1 MKPVG
6 REEYQICATLL
17 TAMTNDLAITAKL
30 SKYEDMVA
38 PSYNRSW
45 GGLYDT
51 GHGVACKS
59 TPKGEVLL

>member
-38 PSYNRSW
+38 PSYNRS
-45 GGLYDT
+45 
-51 GHGVACKS
+51 
-59 TPKGEVLL
+59 